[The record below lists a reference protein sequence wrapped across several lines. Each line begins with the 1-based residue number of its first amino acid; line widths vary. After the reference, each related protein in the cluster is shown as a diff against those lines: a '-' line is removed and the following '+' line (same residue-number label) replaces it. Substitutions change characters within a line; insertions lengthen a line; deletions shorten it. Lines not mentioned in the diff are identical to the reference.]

1 MIRHIVTWKLASQEP
16 AEKATAFDTLVEG
29 FGALPAIIPE
39 IKTLHLGRDLDET
52 AGNWDVTLI
61 IDFAGTADLDA
72 YQVHPA
78 HEKVK
83 AVVRGLTGERA
94 SIDFEL

>member
-61 IDFAGTADLDA
+61 IDAS
-72 YQVHPA
+72 QVHPA

-83 AVVRGLTGERA
+83 TVVRGLTGERA